1 MIKPVV
7 PALLAP
13 MLRCLYLRGMR
24 FRRDEIEGVTFKVAD
39 SLDDKEAA
47 FQLVHEMYVRRGI
60 ISRSEGNSRLSV
72 FHLLP
77 TTTIF
82 IAKRDGQVIG
92 TVSLIEDSPLGVP
105 MEETHPQE
113 ILTLRLAG
121 WRFAEVGALAVAA
134 GHRGKGLS
142 LMLYNIMFRWAR
154 QHRLVRNLALAVH
167 PRIAGFFEVI
177 FLAERLG
184 PVRPYAKLNDALSV
198 PLSIEL
204 LTAPLRF
211 RDLYDRPAMHIG
223 RGADALNFYK
233 FFCEDRI
240 DNMLLPELSRFSS
253 PLQPAPAWSPAE
265 IASALSKR
273 GLDMTALPRQH
284 RRVLLEYYPGFR
296 DMNHGISA

>member
-1 MIKPVV
+1 MMKPVV
-7 PALLAP
+7 PVLLAP
-13 MLRCLYLRGMR
+13 LLRCLYLRGMR
-24 FRRDEIEGVTFKVAD
+24 FKRDELEGLTFRVAD

-60 ISRSEGNSRLSV
+60 ISRSECDSRLSV

-82 IAKRDGQVIG
+82 IAKSGDQVIG

-105 MEETHPQE
+105 MEETHPRE

-121 WRFAEVGALAVAA
+121 WRFAEVGALAVTA
-134 GHRGKGLS
+134 GLRGKGVP

-154 QHRLVRNLALAVH
+154 QYRLIRNLALAVH
-167 PRIAGFFEVI
+167 PRIARFFEII

-184 PVRPYAKLNDALSV
+184 PVRTYAKLNDALSS

-204 LTAPLRF
+204 LTAPVRF
-211 RDLYDRPAMHIG
+211 RELYDRPAMHIG
-223 RGADALNFYK
+223 RGTEAFNFYK

-240 DNMLLPELSRFSS
+240 DNLLLPELSRFL
-253 PLQPAPAWSPAE
+253 PPIQPAPVWSHAE
-265 IASALSKR
+265 IASAFRKR
-273 GLDMTALPRQH
+273 GLNVRTLPRQH
-284 RRVLLEYYPGFR
+284 RRVLLEYYPEFR
-296 DMNHGISA
+296 DMNQGISV